1 VTRTRALWA
10 AGGAAALLVVGSALL
25 LADGSDEATAT
36 SEVRTAR
43 ATVERRDL
51 VRRDSF
57 DGTLGYADAR
67 VLGSMRGGTVTALA
81 PEGAIVKRGEVLYS
95 VDAARTYLFYGAR
108 PAWRRLARGDEGRDV
123 RQLERNLDALGYEVA
138 VDGDFDDDTA
148 DAVRAW
154 EEARGVAEDGVVE
167 LGEIVFLPGP
177 RRMGAHALEP
187 GAPVQPGAELAE
199 TTSTGRVVTVQLE
212 ASRQTLVAAGDAVTV
227 ELPDGRTVG
236 GRIAQVG
243 TVAEPPENPEE
254 GGEPTVS
261 VEITLSGP
269 SGRLDQAPV
278 EVHVESERRDE
289 VLAVPVSALLALLGG
304 GYALEV
310 VDEAA
315 TRLVAVETGL
325 FANGYVQVSGPGLR
339 AGDRVVVPR

>member
-1 VTRTRALWA
+1 LA
-10 AGGAAALLVVGSALL
+10 AGGAAALLVAGSALVL
-25 LADGSDEATAT
+25 SDGSDEATAT

-57 DGTLGYADAR
+57 DGTLGYADGRA
-67 VLGSMRGGTVTALA
+67 LGSMRGGTMTMLA
-81 PEGAIVKRGEVLYS
+81 SEGATVGRGEVLYS
-95 VDAARTYLFYGAR
+95 VDAKPVYLFYGAR

-138 VDGDFDDDTA
+138 ADGEFDSDTSE
-148 DAVRAW
+148 AVREW
-154 EEARGVAEDGVVE
+154 EQARGVREDGIVE

-187 GAPVQPGAELAE
+187 GAPVRPGAELAK
-199 TTSTGRVVTVQLE
+199 TTSTKRVVTVPLE
-212 ASRQTLVAAGDAVTV
+212 ASRQTLVAASDAVTV

-236 GRIAQVG
+236 GRVARVG
-243 TVAEPPENPEE
+243 TVAEPPENAEE
-254 GGEPTVS
+254 GGEPTVT
-261 VEITLSGP
+261 VEITLRGP

-278 EVHVESERRDE
+278 EVQVESERRDD

-304 GYALEV
+304 GYAVEV
-310 VDEAA
+310 VDGAT